1 MSRLSR
7 SQCVLALLLLCAP
20 VALSQELP
28 RVFLDTTYAPPSG
41 NLISVNSGGDFQAAL
56 NTAQPG
62 DIIQLQAGS
71 TFTGNFTLPNK
82 SGTGWIYIRSSAH
95 ASLPAPGTR
104 VTPSQAGLM
113 PKIVTSNAA
122 PALTTATAAHHYRF
136 VGIEIS
142 SSASLTYNVITLE
155 ASPQTSTAQVPT
167 DLVFDRCYIHG
178 NATGN
183 IRRGIA
189 LNSARTAVID
199 SYLSQFHEVG
209 ADSQAIGGWNGPG
222 PFKIV
227 NNFLEG
233 AGENILFGG
242 SDPAISSLVPAD
254 IEIRR
259 NHFFKP
265 LSWKVGDPSY
275 AGIHW
280 SVKNIFELKNARRV
294 LAEGNILENN
304 WVDGQAGMAI
314 LFTVRNQDGNCS
326 WCAVEDVTFQRN
338 ILRNTV
344 GGFNITGTDDNYVSQ
359 QTSRILIRDNV
370 VYGVSGRTF
379 QLLNVTSANR
389 PGGILDLVVDHNTT
403 RAGSAVVTLGDSTAA
418 DDRHQNPILR
428 NNLFER
434 GTYGVFGGGVGEGTV
449 ALNTYTTN
457 YTFAKNVIVGASAG
471 AYPSQ
476 SCAPASTCYPATLDD
491 VGFVDWRNDD
501 YRLASTS
508 PYKNAGTDGKDL
520 GADVDAVLTATAGA
534 ISGQWGGGSGPSQS
548 PYSGS
553 PFAVPG
559 SFEAENFD
567 LGGEGVAYHDLGA
580 GNSGGQYR
588 TSEDVD
594 IYTPATGTNASGHA
608 VNNIQSGE
616 WLEYT
621 INAAAA
627 GSYLLQLHVSS
638 EWTGSRFHV
647 EIDGVDV
654 TGSVTVPVTG
664 WWGTYAWTGKVV
676 SLSAG
681 QHVLRVHAEQEYFN
695 LDAIRISTQTPYS
708 GTVFAVPGTLEAE
721 DFDRGGEGAAYHDA
735 VAGNAGGQY
744 RTSEDVD
751 IYTPASGTN
760 ATGYAVNNIQAGEW
774 LEYTIDVPSAGTY
787 TIELHVSSELTT
799 GRFHVEIDGADVTGP
814 VSVPSTGWWGTYAW
828 YGTTGVSLAAGQ
840 HVLRVHSEQEWFNLN
855 AIRITSP

>member
-1 MSRLSR
+1 
-7 SQCVLALLLLCAP
+7 LLLLCVP
-20 VALSQELP
+20 VAWAQELP

-41 NLISVNSGGDFQAAL
+41 NLISVTSGGDFQAAL

-62 DIIQLQAGS
+62 DIIQLQAGA
-71 TFTGNFTLPNK
+71 TFTGNFTLPTK

-104 VTPSQAGLM
+104 VTPAQAALM
-113 PKIVTSNAA
+113 PKLVTNNAA
-122 PALTTATAAHHYRF
+122 PVLTTATAAHHYRF

-155 ASPQTSTAQVPT
+155 ASTQTSTTQVPT
-167 DLVFDRCYIHG
+167 DLVFDRCWIHG

-189 LNSARTAVID
+189 LNSARTAVVD

-222 PFKIV
+222 PYKIV
-227 NNFLEG
+227 NNYLEG
-233 AGENILFGG
+233 AGENFLLGG
-242 SDPAISSLVPAD
+242 SDPAISGLVPAD
-254 IEIRR
+254 IEVRR

-294 LAEGNILENN
+294 LVEGNILENN

-326 WCAVEDVTFQRN
+326 WCAVEDVTFQKN

-344 GGFNITGTDDNYVSQ
+344 GGFNVSGTDDNYVSQ
-359 QTSRILIRDNV
+359 QTARILIRDNV

-379 QLLNVTSANR
+379 QLLNIPSTGR

-403 RAGSAVVTLGDSTAA
+403 RAGSAVVTLGDSSVA

-434 GTYGVFGGGVGEGTV
+434 GTYGIFGGNVGEGTN
-449 ALNTYTTN
+449 AFNTYTTN
-457 YTFAKNVIVGASAG
+457 YTFAKNVIVGAPSSI
-471 AYPSQ
+471 YPSQ
-476 SCAPASTCYPATLDD
+476 SCAPASSCYPATLDD

-508 PYKNAGTDGKDL
+508 PYNNAGTDGKDI

-534 ISGQWGGGSGPSQS
+534 ISGQWGGGSGPTQS
-548 PYSGS
+548 PYTGT

-567 LGGEGVAYHDLGA
+567 LGGEGVAYHDLVP
-580 GNSGGQYR
+580 GNAGGQYR

-594 IYTPATGTNASGHA
+594 IYTPATGTNASGYA
-608 VNNIQSGE
+608 VNNIQTGE

-621 INAAAA
+621 VNVAAA

-638 EWTGSRFHV
+638 QMTGSRFHV
-647 EIDGVDV
+647 EVDGVDV

-664 WWGTYAWTGKVV
+664 WWGTYAWVGRTV
-676 SLSAG
+676 SLTAG
-681 QHVLRVHAEQEYFN
+681 QHVLRVYAEQEYFN
-695 LDAIRISTQTPYS
+695 LDAIRVTAQRPYS
-708 GTVFAVPGTLEAE
+708 GTAFAVPGTFEAE
-721 DFDRGGEGAAYHDA
+721 DFDRGGEGVAYHDVA
-735 VAGNAGGQY
+735 AGNAGGQY
-744 RTSEDVD
+744 RASEDVD
-751 IYTPASGTN
+751 IYSPASGTN
-760 ATGYAVNNIQAGEW
+760 ATGYAVNNIQTGEW
-774 LEYTIDVPSAGTY
+774 LEYTLDVPSTGTY
-787 TIELHVSSELTT
+787 TIELHASSEMTT

-828 YGTTGVSLAAGQ
+828 YGTSGVSLAAGQ
-840 HVLRVHSEQEWFNLN
+840 HVLRVYAEQEYFNLN